1 MNKCLW
7 FAKVKTFFEWTG
19 ALIICIK
26 QVKRFAE
33 CDKCSDRLGVRKIC
47 KTSFNEKDA
56 DEAAI
61 VG

>member
-1 MNKCLW
+1 M
-7 FAKVKTFFEWTG
+7 
-19 ALIICIK
+19 
-26 QVKRFAE
+26 FAE

>member
-7 FAKVKTFFEWTG
+7 IVKVKTFFEWTG
-19 ALIICIK
+19 ALIISIK